1 MNQKMSG
8 IQFSG
13 ERRSE
18 EEALA
23 YARCMA
29 KMAGSELDQDDID
42 ALRRLYRRETTQY
55 EELSTLHAQATR
67 RSGEDASSNEQ

>member
-1 MNQKMSG
+1 MSG

-23 YARCMA
+23 YAQCMA
-29 KMAGSELDQDDID
+29 KMAGSELDQDDIEV
-42 ALRRLYRRETTQY
+42 LRRLYCRETTQQ
-55 EELSTLHAQATR
+55 EELSDIRVRAACR
-67 RSGEDASSNEQ
+67 RREDAFSNEQ